1 MLSGAT
7 ERTNSLVDID
17 TPDTA
22 PAAAMA
28 DVASPHG
35 LRRRLVGAGLLGL
48 AGSLLPSLAS
58 RAGASPDQTTTT
70 APPKQ
75 PSDADL
81 VLLRFAQTAELA
93 AQELYTAA
101 LGAGFGE
108 ITTAVVTAVRDAHM
122 AYGQSLG
129 ALIGRTAPGEPLAE
143 LVDAS
148 LAAFT
153 GPSAGFLA
161 AALELENT
169 LVTTHTELLGQLQG
183 IDGAKLIASV
193 VVAES
198 RHAVVFADLG
208 GATRVDQY
216 LANETTALAPAEG

>member
-17 TPDTA
+17 MPDTA

-28 DVASPHG
+28 DAASSHG
-35 LRRRLVGAGLLGL
+35 LRRRLVGAGLIGL

-58 RAGASPDQTTTT
+58 RAGASPAPTTT
-70 APPKQ
+70 APPKR
-75 PSDADL
+75 PTDADL
-81 VLLRFAQTAELA
+81 ELLRFAQSAELA
-93 AQELYTAA
+93 AQELYTTA
-101 LGAGFGE
+101 LAGGFGE
-108 ITTAVVTAVRDAHM
+108 ITTAVVTTVRDAHM
-122 AYGQSLG
+122 AYGQALS
-129 ALIGRTAPGEPLAE
+129 ALIGKTAPGTPLAE
-143 LVDAS
+143 LVEAS
-148 LAAFT
+148 TGAFT

-183 IDGAKLIASV
+183 IDAAKLIASV
-193 VVAES
+193 IVAES
-198 RHAVVFADLG
+198 HHAVVFADLG

>member
-28 DVASPHG
+28 DVASSHG
-35 LRRRLVGAGLLGL
+35 LRRRLVGAGLIGL

-58 RAGASPDQTTTT
+58 SAAAAPAPTTT
-70 APPKQ
+70 APPKR
-75 PSDADL
+75 PTDADL
-81 VLLRFAQTAELA
+81 ELLRFAQTAELA

-101 LGAGFGE
+101 LGAGLGE
-108 ITTAVVTAVRDAHM
+108 ITTGVVTAVRDAHM
-122 AYGQSLG
+122 AYGQALS
-129 ALIGRTAPGEPLAE
+129 ALIGKTAPGTPNADLY
-143 LVDAS
+143 DAS
-148 LAAFT
+148 LEAFT

-169 LVTTHTELLGQLQG
+169 LVTTHTSLLGQLVG
-183 IDGAKLIASV
+183 IDAAKLIASV

-198 RHAVVFADLG
+198 HHAVVFADLVG
-208 GATRVDQY
+208 VTSVDQY
-216 LANETTALAPAEG
+216 MANETTALAPAEG